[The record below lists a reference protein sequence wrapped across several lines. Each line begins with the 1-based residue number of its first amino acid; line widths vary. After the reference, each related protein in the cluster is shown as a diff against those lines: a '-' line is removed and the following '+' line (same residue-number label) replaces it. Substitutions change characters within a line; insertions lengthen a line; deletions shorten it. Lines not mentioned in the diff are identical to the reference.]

1 MEFRNQT
8 PFSALNFMMLDKNN
22 DENHVV
28 VMKVGYRLEP
38 TGNGTYR
45 VRVRDD
51 DAVLL
56 CIEDEFSGVPNT
68 STVIQE
74 SDLAPFK
81 PYCDVIISGTACT
94 PGGIPDAKINTAVK
108 LTSSAGN
115 VLLEKHLQVTGSRL
129 FQKNPLTRKWLLT
142 EPEPFISLPVI
153 WEAAFGGEC
162 RISESEEGAETI
174 PKTAR
179 LTDVQRA
186 SHPDAPQAPLAHTVC
201 ENNPLGKGY
210 ITPWYPATKQAVSYP
225 APQITD
231 PCAPLTGE
239 QFAEQ
244 IAGQADLSAPPF
256 QPAGFG
262 FTGRTWQPRRA
273 LAGTFDNAWLKE
285 RHPALPADFDFQYWN
300 AAPRDQQIPFPQLP
314 VSVALTGFSSS
325 GGIHFS
331 LPEHLAFVLLRFTD
345 GVIVPA
351 RMNLDTLHID
361 ADKLDVS
368 ACWRFLLPKSAPIR
382 VMEARYETEPGKLTA
397 KLYGVTQKEI
407 TPHG

>member
-8 PFSALNFMMLDKNN
+8 PFSALHFMMLDKNN

-28 VMKVGYRLEP
+28 VIKVGYRLEP
-38 TGNGTYR
+38 TGNGIYR

-51 DAVLL
+51 DAVAL
-56 CIEDEFSGVPNT
+56 CTEDEFSGAPNT

-74 SDLAPFK
+74 SELAPFK

-94 PGGIPDAKINTAVK
+94 PGGIPGTTINAAVK
-108 LTSSAGN
+108 LTSSADT
-115 VLLEKHLQVTGSRL
+115 VLLEKHVHVTGPRL
-129 FQKNPLTRKWLLT
+129 FQQNPLTRKWSLT
-142 EPEPFISLPVI
+142 SPDPFISQPII

-162 RISESEEGAETI
+162 QISESEEGAEAI

-179 LTDVQRA
+179 LKDVQRA

-210 ITPWYPATKQAVSYP
+210 ITPWYSAAKQAVSYP

-231 PCAPLTGE
+231 PRAPLTGE
-239 QFAEQ
+239 RFAEL
-244 IAGQADLSAPPF
+244 IAGKADLNAPSF
-256 QPAGFG
+256 QAAGFG

-273 LAGTFDNAWLKE
+273 LAGTYDDIWLKE
-285 RHPALPADFDFQYWN
+285 RHPNLPADFDFRYWN
-300 AAPRDQQIPFPQLP
+300 AAPHDQQIPFPQLP
-314 VSVALTGFSSS
+314 ISVELAGFSPS

-331 LPEHLAFVLLRFTD
+331 FPEHLAFVLLRFTD
-345 GVIVPA
+345 GVIVPVN
-351 RMNLDTLHID
+351 MNLDTLHID
-361 ADKLDVS
+361 ADKLDVTV
-368 ACWRFLLPKSAPIR
+368 CWRFLLPKSAPVR

-397 KLYGVTQKEI
+397 KLYGIPQKEI